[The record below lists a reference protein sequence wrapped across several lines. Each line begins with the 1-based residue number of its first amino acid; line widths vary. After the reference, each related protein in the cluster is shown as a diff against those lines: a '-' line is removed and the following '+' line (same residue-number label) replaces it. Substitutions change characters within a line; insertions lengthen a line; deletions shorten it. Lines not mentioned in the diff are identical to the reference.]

1 MALNFN
7 HYFSLIIEIKDN
19 NFIVVRLNKNTINYY
34 NILNIKYTF
43 ILYILSYILLFPLG
57 VKIISFSFNSI
68 ILLILLFKCFI

>member
-34 NILNIKYTF
+34 NILNIKYPF
-43 ILYILSYILLFPLG
+43 ILYILS
-57 VKIISFSFNSI
+57 
-68 ILLILLFKCFI
+68 FI